1 MSKISWDFTEVKVAQ
16 ERCKD
21 ALDQLD
27 SANLDTPA
35 TGSVHQPL
43 LEKKINKITKAT
55 TDMVTVLR
63 LMYMG
68 IEGADKL
75 FRTVDNQN
83 AADLIAAGFYRKT
96 TRRK

>member
-1 MSKISWDFTEVKVAQ
+1 MSKIAWDFTEVKVAQ

-43 LEKKINKITKAT
+43 LEKKINKITKDSAQWIT
-55 TDMVTVLR
+55 R
-63 LMYMG
+63 
-68 IEGADKL
+68 
-75 FRTVDNQN
+75 
-83 AADLIAAGFYRKT
+83 
-96 TRRK
+96 TRRIL

>member
-55 TDMVTVLR
+55 TDMVKVLR

-96 TRRK
+96 TRKR

>member
-27 SANLDTPA
+27 PANLDTPA

-43 LEKKINKITKAT
+43 LEKKINKITKARRCQWVVA
-55 TDMVTVLR
+55 MSSL
-63 LMYMG
+63 
-68 IEGADKL
+68 
-75 FRTVDNQN
+75 N
-83 AADLIAAGFYRKT
+83 ASVGVR
-96 TRRK
+96 

>member
-55 TDMVTVLR
+55 TDMVKILR

-75 FRTVDNQN
+75 FRTVDNR
-83 AADLIAAGFYRKT
+83 LFRVECGW
-96 TRRK
+96 RRLGLLR

>member
-27 SANLDTPA
+27 PANLDTPA

-43 LEKKINKITKAT
+43 REKKINKITRAT
-55 TDMVTVLR
+55 TDMVTILR

-68 IEGADKL
+68 ISGDRFA
-75 FRTVDNQN
+75 FRRVDVV
-83 AADLIAAGFYRKT
+83 FTPR
-96 TRRK
+96 TRAT

>member
-43 LEKKINKITKAT
+43 LEKKINKGG
-55 TDMVTVLR
+55 VN
-63 LMYMG
+63 G
-68 IEGADKL
+68 W
-75 FRTVDNQN
+75 
-83 AADLIAAGFYRKT
+83 
-96 TRRK
+96 